1 MNSPV
6 STEKTNTR
14 EWFGGKAAARFLG
27 FDNHSAISHLPI
39 KHLRIQGKDGRVNYR
54 YRAVDL
60 EAFKQSCTFG
70 EFAAPRTEDELPED
84 FF

>member
-6 STEKTNTR
+6 STEQTNNR
-14 EWFGGKAAARFLG
+14 EWLGGKAAARFLG

-39 KHLRIQGKDGRVNYR
+39 KHLRIQGKDGRINYR
-54 YRAVDL
+54 YKLADL
-60 EAFKQSCTFG
+60 EAFKQSCTYG
-70 EFAAPRTEDELPED
+70 ELEAAPTEAELPED